1 MAYYIN
7 RAAVDIYFFIKKDEW
22 RKHWIEY
29 LEKRISTADYYT
41 AEQAV
46 DNWLRGY
53 GEAVGDFLAISD
65 SLPAAD
71 VVEVRHGK
79 WLPVTT
85 YDGREHL
92 YRCSVCNRHEQVI
105 YEYCHCGAKM
115 DGKGED
121 NATD

>member
-1 MAYYIN
+1 MNEFISLCNYNDYN
-7 RAAVDIYFFIKKDEW
+7 RVTLLRIGETIDRIYDKYCSKP
-22 RKHWIEY
+22 
-29 LEKRISTADYYT
+29 L
-41 AEQAV
+41 
-46 DNWLRGY
+46 
-53 GEAVGDFLAISD
+53 
-65 SLPAAD
+65 AD
-71 VVEVRHGK
+71 VVEVRHGE